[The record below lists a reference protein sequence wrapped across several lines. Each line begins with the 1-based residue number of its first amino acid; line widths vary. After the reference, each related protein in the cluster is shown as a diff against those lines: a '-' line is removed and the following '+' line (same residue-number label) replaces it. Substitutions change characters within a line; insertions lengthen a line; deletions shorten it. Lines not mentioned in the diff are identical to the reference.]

1 MKTRLKKSFG
11 EAAQLSVP
19 DFAQKSASHRDRYST
34 LHCNLINV
42 ALEKTNS
49 GFWIAL
55 FID

>member
-1 MKTRLKKSFG
+1 MKTVLKKSFG
-11 EAAQLSVP
+11 EAAP
-19 DFAQKSASHRDRYST
+19 NFAQKSASHSDRYST

-49 GFWIAL
+49 EFWIAL